1 MATIETR
8 RNKSGDITSYRIV
21 VCAGYD
27 SKGTKI
33 LRRKTWKPDPQKTQ
47 RQNEKA
53 LQKAAA
59 LFEQSVEQGYQLDNN
74 QTFEEY
80 AQYVIE
86 LKSRNGIKPRTIDR
100 YNDLM
105 TRITPAIGTLKLIDI
120 RPQHLNDFYSS
131 LMKSGIRK
139 DNKRAIAKDSLRQVI
154 NEKGFT
160 KSYVASTAGVG
171 DTTLR
176 GMLKGKPVR
185 EATAIAVAK
194 VLDVKLQSLFSIVE
208 DTRPLA
214 TKTVFEYHQLIS
226 TILEN
231 AEKELLVPYNA
242 AEKASPPSLKKK
254 SPNYFQPKV
263 VTDILNALATEP
275 LKWQLVTI
283 LLISTGCRRGEIMGL
298 KWEKINFETNQ
309 VLINSALLY
318 TKSKGVYEETTKT
331 EDVRWLKLPEETMAL
346 LRRYRMEQRCQR
358 LEFGSA
364 WVETDYVFTRDNGE
378 RMHPDS
384 ATDWLAEFSKR
395 HNLPHVN
402 PHAFRHTAAS
412 VLISNGIDIVTVSKQ
427 LGHASVSTTENYYSH
442 IIDETKAKASECIAE
457 VLLRRQA

>member
-1 MATIETR
+1 MDLIIFLVVDIPFSSERVRPNTI
-8 RNKSGDITSYRIV
+8 
-21 VCAGYD
+21 
-27 SKGTKI
+27 
-33 LRRKTWKPDPQKTQ
+33 
-47 RQNEKA
+47 
-53 LQKAAA
+53 
-59 LFEQSVEQGYQLDNN
+59 
-74 QTFEEY
+74 
-80 AQYVIE
+80 
-86 LKSRNGIKPRTIDR
+86 
-100 YNDLM
+100 LM
-105 TRITPAIGTLKLIDI
+105 
-120 RPQHLNDFYSS
+120 F
-131 LMKSGIRK
+131 
-139 DNKRAIAKDSLRQVI
+139 
-154 NEKGFT
+154 
-160 KSYVASTAGVG
+160 VASTAGIG

-194 VLDVKLQSLFSIVE
+194 VLNVKLQSLFSIVE

-346 LRRYRMEQRCQR
+346 LRRYCAEQRCQR